1 MIGTVTSYLSDKNY
15 GFIKGE
21 DGKDYFFHDSSL
33 KDKKDINKLCEDL
46 ILEFEQKA
54 TPKGYSALNISLLDN
69 NITLKYNLPD
79 TVYIS
84 KKDGIKGWEV
94 IEESDWI
101 ITGTSSESPDSAKED
116 LINKANLI
124 GANAIFYTNYYT
136 KTGLEAGTGRGIH
149 HYTIHN
155 YVGRAMNI
163 GKKSPDGKYSVQDL
177 TLINKKASELK
188 DYYKNKNKKSRKYR
202 IIFWLIIILIFIK
215 HFIFVIAI
223 ILFIEMFFSI
233 DNEILW
239 LEKK

>member
-124 GANAIFYTNYYT
+124 GANAIFYTNYY
-136 KTGLEAGTGRGIH
+136 KTTGSEAGTGKGIH
-149 HYTIHN
+149 HFTIHN
-155 YVGRAMNI
+155 YAVIGINI

-215 HFIFVIAI
+215 HFILVIVI
-223 ILFIEMFFSI
+223 ILLIETFFSMYK
-233 DNEILW
+233 EGLW

>member
-124 GANAIFYTNYYT
+124 GANAIFYTKYY
-136 KTGLEAGTGRGIH
+136 KTTGSEAGTGRGIH
-149 HYTIHN
+149 HFTIHN
-155 YVGRAMNI
+155 YAGRAMNI
-163 GKKSPDGKYSVQDL
+163 GKKSPNGKYSAQDL
-177 TLINKKASELK
+177 TFINKQASELK

-215 HFIFVIAI
+215 YFIFVIAI

-233 DNEILW
+233 ENEI
-239 LEKK
+239 

>member
-124 GANAIFYTNYYT
+124 GANAIFYTKYY
-136 KTGLEAGTGRGIH
+136 KTTGSEAGTGRGIH
-149 HYTIHN
+149 HFTIHN

-215 HFIFVIAI
+215 YFIFVIAI

>member
-101 ITGTSSESPDSAKED
+101 ITGTSSESPYSAKED

-124 GANAIFYTNYYT
+124 GANAIFYTKYY
-136 KTGLEAGTGRGIH
+136 KTTGSEAGTGRGIH
-149 HYTIHN
+149 HFTIHN
-155 YVGRAMNI
+155 YAGRAMNI
-163 GKKSPDGKYSVQDL
+163 GKKSPNGKYSAQDL
-177 TLINKKASELK
+177 TFINKQASELK
-188 DYYKNKNKKSRKYR
+188 DYYKNKNKKSRMYR
-202 IIFWLIIILIFIK
+202 MIFWLIIILIFIK
-215 HFIFVIAI
+215 HFILVIVI
-223 ILFIEMFFSI
+223 ILLIETFFSMYK
-233 DNEILW
+233 EGLW

>member
-124 GANAIFYTNYYT
+124 GANAIFYTKYY
-136 KTGLEAGTGRGIH
+136 KTTGSEAGTGRGIH
-149 HYTIHN
+149 HFTIHN
-155 YVGRAMNI
+155 YAGRAMNI
-163 GKKSPDGKYSVQDL
+163 GKKSPNGKYSAQDL
-177 TLINKKASELK
+177 TFINKQASALK

-215 HFIFVIAI
+215 YFIFVIAI

>member
-101 ITGTSSESPDSAKED
+101 ITGTSSESSHSAKED

-124 GANAIFYTNYYT
+124 GANAIFYTHYY
-136 KTGLEAGTGRGIH
+136 KTTGSEAGTGKGIH
-149 HYTIHN
+149 HFTIHN
-155 YVGRAMNI
+155 YAGRAMNI
-163 GKKSPDGKYSVQDL
+163 GKKSPNGKYSAQDL
-177 TLINKKASELK
+177 TLINKQASELK
-188 DYYKNKNKKSRKYR
+188 DYYRNKNKKSRIYR

-215 HFIFVIAI
+215 YFIFVIAI

>member
-124 GANAIFYTNYYT
+124 GANAIFYTKYY
-136 KTGLEAGTGRGIH
+136 KTTGSEAGTGRGIH
-149 HYTIHN
+149 HFTIHN
-155 YVGRAMNI
+155 YAGRAMNI
-163 GKKSPDGKYSVQDL
+163 GKKSPNGKYSAQDL
-177 TLINKKASELK
+177 TFINKQACELK

-215 HFIFVIAI
+215 HFILVIVI
-223 ILFIEMFFSI
+223 ILLIETFFSMYK
-233 DNEILW
+233 EGLW

>member
-54 TPKGYSALNISLLDN
+54 TPKGYSAVNIRLLDD
-69 NITLKYNLPD
+69 NITLKYNIPD
-79 TVYIS
+79 TVYVS
-84 KKDGIKGWEV
+84 KQDEIKGWEV

-124 GANAIFYTNYYT
+124 GANAIFYTNYY
-136 KTGLEAGTGRGIH
+136 KTTGSEAGTGRGIH
-149 HYTIHN
+149 HFTIHN

-163 GKKSPDGKYSVQDL
+163 GKKSANGKYSVQDL
-177 TLINKKASELK
+177 TTINKQASELK
-188 DYYKNKNKKSRKYR
+188 DYYLNKNKKFRIYR
-202 IIFWLIIILIFIK
+202 MIFWLIVVLIFIK
-215 HFIFVIAI
+215 YFIFVVAI
-223 ILFIEMFFSI
+223 IIVVELLFPMYKEG
-233 DNEILW
+233 LW
-239 LEKK
+239 LEKR

>member
-1 MIGTVTSYLSDKNY
+1 MIGTVKSYLSDKNY

-124 GANAIFYTNYYT
+124 GANAIFYTKYY
-136 KTGLEAGTGRGIH
+136 KTTGSEAGTGRGIH
-149 HYTIHN
+149 HFTIHN
-155 YVGRAMNI
+155 YAGRAMNI

-215 HFIFVIAI
+215 YFIFVIAI

>member
-101 ITGTSSESPDSAKED
+101 ITGTSSESSHSAKED

-124 GANAIFYTNYYT
+124 GANAIFYTKYY
-136 KTGLEAGTGRGIH
+136 KTTGSEAGTGRGIH
-149 HYTIHN
+149 HFTIHN
-155 YVGRAMNI
+155 YAGRAMNI
-163 GKKSPDGKYSVQDL
+163 GKKSPNGKYSAQDL
-177 TLINKKASELK
+177 TFINKQASELK

-215 HFIFVIAI
+215 YFIFVIAI
-223 ILFIEMFFSI
+223 ILFIEMFFSMYK
-233 DNEILW
+233 EGLW

>member
-124 GANAIFYTNYYT
+124 GANAIFYTKYY
-136 KTGLEAGTGRGIH
+136 KTTGSEAGTGRGIH
-149 HYTIHN
+149 HFTIHN
-155 YVGRAMNI
+155 YAGRAMNI
-163 GKKSPDGKYSVQDL
+163 GKKSPNGKYSAQDL
-177 TLINKKASELK
+177 TFINKQASELK
-188 DYYKNKNKKSRKYR
+188 DYYKNKNKKSRMYR
-202 IIFWLIIILIFIK
+202 MIFWLIIILIFIK
-215 HFIFVIAI
+215 YFIFVIAI

>member
-46 ILEFEQKA
+46 ILEFEQKS

-124 GANAIFYTNYYT
+124 GANAIFYTKYY
-136 KTGLEAGTGRGIH
+136 KTTGSEAGTGRGIH
-149 HYTIHN
+149 HFTIHN
-155 YVGRAMNI
+155 YAGRAMNI
-163 GKKSPDGKYSVQDL
+163 GKKSPNGKYSAQDL
-177 TLINKKASELK
+177 TFINKQASELK
-188 DYYKNKNKKSRKYR
+188 DYYRNKNKKFRIYR

-215 HFIFVIAI
+215 HFILVIVI
-223 ILFIEMFFSI
+223 ILLIETFFSMYK
-233 DNEILW
+233 EGLW

>member
-124 GANAIFYTNYYT
+124 GANAIFYTKYY
-136 KTGLEAGTGRGIH
+136 KTTGSEAGTGRGIH
-149 HYTIHN
+149 HFTIHN
-155 YVGRAMNI
+155 YAGRAMNI
-163 GKKSPDGKYSVQDL
+163 GKKSPNGKYSAQDL
-177 TLINKKASELK
+177 TFINKQASELK

-215 HFIFVIAI
+215 HFILVIVI
-223 ILFIEMFFSI
+223 ILLIETFFSI
-233 DNEILW
+233 DNEILR
-239 LEKK
+239 

>member
-21 DGKDYFFHDSSL
+21 DGKDYFFHNSSL

-69 NITLKYNLPD
+69 NITLKYNVPD

-101 ITGTSSESPDSAKED
+101 ITGTSSESSHSAKED
-116 LINKANLI
+116 LIK
-124 GANAIFYTNYYT
+124 
-136 KTGLEAGTGRGIH
+136 GTSNNQLSR
-149 HYTIHN
+149 
-155 YVGRAMNI
+155 
-163 GKKSPDGKYSVQDL
+163 
-177 TLINKKASELK
+177 TL
-188 DYYKNKNKKSRKYR
+188 
-202 IIFWLIIILIFIK
+202 F
-215 HFIFVIAI
+215 
-223 ILFIEMFFSI
+223 
-233 DNEILW
+233 
-239 LEKK
+239 

>member
-1 MIGTVTSYLSDKNY
+1 MIGTVKSYLSDKNY

-101 ITGTSSESPDSAKED
+101 ITGTSSESSHSAKED

-124 GANAIFYTNYYT
+124 GANAIFYTKYY
-136 KTGLEAGTGRGIH
+136 KTTGSEAGTGRGIH
-149 HYTIHN
+149 HFTIHN
-155 YVGRAMNI
+155 YAGRAMNI
-163 GKKSPDGKYSVQDL
+163 GKKSPNGKYSAQDL
-177 TLINKKASELK
+177 TFINKQASELK
-188 DYYKNKNKKSRKYR
+188 DYYKNKNKKSRMYR
-202 IIFWLIIILIFIK
+202 MIFWLIIILIFIK
-215 HFIFVIAI
+215 HFILVIVI
-223 ILFIEMFFSI
+223 ILLIETFFSMYK
-233 DNEILW
+233 EGLW

>member
-1 MIGTVTSYLSDKNY
+1 MIGTVTSYLTDRNY

-21 DGKDYFFHDSSL
+21 DGKDYFFHGSSL
-33 KDKKDINKLCEDL
+33 KDKNDINKLCEDL

-54 TPKGYSALNISLLDN
+54 TPKGYSAVNIRLLDN
-69 NITLKYNLPD
+69 NITLKYNVPD

-84 KKDGIKGWEV
+84 KKDEIKSWEV

-101 ITGTSSESPDSAKED
+101 ITGTSSESSHSAKED

-215 HFIFVIAI
+215 YFIFVIAI

-233 DNEILW
+233 DNEILL